1 MAGKIVR
8 IGCASGFWG
17 DSALAA
23 PQLVRRAEIDYLV
36 FDYLAEVTMSIMAR
50 AKGRDPEAG
59 YATDFVTVVM
69 PEILRDVAAKGIRVV
84 TNAGGVNPLA
94 CRAALAEAA
103 AAAGVELKIAVV
115 LGDDLMPAMEGLRA
129 RGLREMESGAALPP
143 ALLSANAYLGAFPI
157 AAALA
162 AGADMVLTGRCVD
175 SALALGPLVH
185 EFGWSAQDWDRLAA
199 GSLAGHLIEC
209 GAQATGG
216 LFTDWESVPDWADI
230 GYPIVECEADGG
242 FVVTKPA
249 GTGGLVSPATVAEQM
264 LYEVGDP
271 AAYLLPDVTCDFT
284 AVTLAQDGPDR
295 ARVAGVR
302 GRPPSGDYKVCA
314 TYLDGYRL
322 STTLTVAGIAAAAK
336 ARATGAA
343 LITRAR
349 AALAARGL
357 GDFEETLVEALGAE
371 EGYGPRARAAATR
384 EVVMRVSARH
394 RRREALEL
402 LAREAAAPV
411 TSMAPGTT
419 GYIGGRPAVQSVIRL
434 FSFLL
439 PRTEVAVEIDLAG
452 RRAAVAPAP
461 IAPDPATG
469 GQAVADPSAAGELSG
484 PTVAVPLIS
493 LAHGRSGDKGDS
505 ANVAI
510 IARRPEF
517 LPVLRRAL
525 TEAAVAACFGHL
537 CAGPV
542 RRFEVPGVHGLNFLL
557 LNALGGGGV
566 ASLRIDPQGKTFA
579 QMLLSLPVEIPVE
592 LARRHGVLPSKPAA
606 GSPAA

>member
-23 PQLVRRAEIDYLV
+23 PQLVRRGEIDYLV

-50 AKGRDPEAG
+50 ARGRDPEAG

-84 TNAGGVNPLA
+84 TNAGGVNPQA

-103 AAAGVELKIAVV
+103 AAAGVQLEIAVV
-115 LGDDLMPAMEGLRA
+115 LGDDLMPGIEALRA
-129 RGLREMESGAALPP
+129 RGIREMDSGAALPP

-162 AGADMVLTGRCVD
+162 AGADVVLTGRCVD

-185 EFGWSAQDWDRLAA
+185 EFGWSADDWDRLAA

-284 AVTLAQDGPDR
+284 TVTLAQDGPDR
-295 ARVAGVR
+295 VRVAGVR

-314 TYLDGYRL
+314 THLDGYRL
-322 STTLTVAGIAAAAK
+322 STTLTIAGIGAAAK

-343 LITRAR
+343 LISRAR
-349 AALAARGL
+349 AALAARGIE
-357 GDFEETLVEALGAE
+357 DFEETLVEALGAE
-371 EGYGPRARAAATR
+371 EGYGPHARGGAAR

-439 PRTEVAVEIDLAG
+439 PRPEVGVEVDFAG
-452 RRAAVAPAP
+452 GRTAVAPAP
-461 IAPDPATG
+461 IAGGPAPGRGPDAIEPSIAAPSG
-469 GQAVADPSAAGELSG
+469 GDELPG
-484 PTVAVPLIS
+484 PTVAVPLVA

-517 LPVLRRAL
+517 LPALRRAL
-525 TEAAVAACFGHL
+525 TEPAVAGYFRHL

-542 RRFEVPGVHGLNFLL
+542 QRFEVPGVHGFNFLL
-557 LNALGGGGV
+557 QNALGGGGV

-592 LARRHGVLPSKPAA
+592 LARRCGVLPDKPA
-606 GSPAA
+606 